1 MARTFAQLTADE
13 RTRIEGL
20 VTQVLKRANSGVS
33 SAADREKLRDALT
46 AAFDAA
52 SPDERTDDAVLLRR
66 ADLKRFGQLPG
77 PS

>member
-1 MARTFAQLTADE
+1 MARTFAQLTAEE
-13 RTRIEGL
+13 RTRVEGL
-20 VTQVLKRANSGVS
+20 VTQVLARTNSGVS
-33 SAADREKLRDALT
+33 SPADLEKLRDAL
-46 AAFDAA
+46 AAAYDAA